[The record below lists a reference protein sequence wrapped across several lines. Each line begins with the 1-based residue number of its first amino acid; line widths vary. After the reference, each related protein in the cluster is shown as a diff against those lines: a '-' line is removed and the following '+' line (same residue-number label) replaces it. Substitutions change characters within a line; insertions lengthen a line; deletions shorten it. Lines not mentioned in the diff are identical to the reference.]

1 MLLPREIINII
12 YSFDDNQYI
21 KKLHKLCVKEICYE
35 FKNKFK
41 DIVIYED
48 YFMNLKNLAYCL
60 IVVLIVPQIYSQQ
73 VDNKKNENI
82 NTNKFR
88 QLYQEFSSPNIYRA
102 ASGAPGPAYY
112 QQQADYKIN
121 VELDDKNKMIYG
133 DETITYTNN
142 SPQKLD
148 YLWVQLDQNV
158 RKKDSPSLDRDS
170 ESVVPYYIPDSF
182 DKEFLKDSFD
192 GGFNIEHV
200 NDMNNKPLEHII
212 NQTMMRVNL
221 PKPLST
227 GEQFSFKIKWW

>member
-1 MLLPREIINII
+1 
-12 YSFDDNQYI
+12 
-21 KKLHKLCVKEICYE
+21 
-35 FKNKFK
+35 
-41 DIVIYED
+41 
-48 YFMNLKNLAYCL
+48 MNFKNLAYCL

-133 DETITYTNN
+133 DEIITYTNN

-200 NDMNNKPLEHII
+200 HDINNKPLEHII

-227 GEQFSFKIKWW
+227 GEQFSFKICLLYTSPSPRD

>member
-1 MLLPREIINII
+1 MITRRTWFYIDLNLHEKVLFNLEINT
-12 YSFDDNQYI
+12 QI
-21 KKLHKLCVKEICYE
+21 KLI
-35 FKNKFK
+35 FRDRF
-41 DIVIYED
+41 VILGFQK
-48 YFMNLKNLAYCL
+48 YFMNFKNLAYCL

-133 DETITYTNN
+133 DETITYTNI

-158 RKKDSPSLDRDS
+158 
-170 ESVVPYYIPDSF
+170 
-182 DKEFLKDSFD
+182 
-192 GGFNIEHV
+192 
-200 NDMNNKPLEHII
+200 
-212 NQTMMRVNL
+212 
-221 PKPLST
+221 
-227 GEQFSFKIKWW
+227 W